1 MTKVRTE
8 LKNLKRLCG
17 SSPRQKLEIC
27 RKKLQRVLT
36 DSKGNPDDVRAEAAR
51 LRDKITLLETE
62 LKGSYLPQAF

>member
-27 RKKLQRVLT
+27 RMKLQRVLT
-36 DSKGNPDDVRAEAAR
+36 DNKANPDDVRAEAAR
-51 LRDKITLLETE
+51 LRNEITLLETE
-62 LKGSYLPQAF
+62 LQGNYLPPAV